1 MQTISNRTIISDGSI
16 YFNNYRVDPFFYSL
30 RKLRWDILLTF
41 HYGEVDCYS
50 DNEYAEKNRRGIIKS
65 LVNQTLKN
73 LKQPRNDIQ
82 FAGFTEKKN
91 GRCHTHTLLHIKDKS
106 PLRAHTIAETIKSV
120 IPKEISVRNPTDEE
134 KQVEIIG
141 DAEAATAYI
150 CKFNS
155 NELDVHK
162 HHFCGEFLSGFHN
175 MQNMNKND

>member
-16 YFNNYRVDPFFYSL
+16 YFNNYKVDPLFYSL

-41 HYGEVDCYS
+41 HYRKVDCYG
-50 DNEYAEKNRRGIIKS
+50 DNEFAEKNRRSLIKN
-65 LVNQTLKN
+65 LVIQTLKS

-91 GRCHTHTLLHIKDKS
+91 GRCHSHTLLHIKNKS
-106 PLRAHTIAETIKSV
+106 PISANTIVNSMKLLMPE
-120 IPKEISVRNPTDEE
+120 EILERNPKDQE

-155 NELDVHK
+155 NELDIHK
-162 HHFCGEFLSGFHN
+162 HHFSKDILSFLNFAHR
-175 MQNMNKND
+175 